1 MSNRMPVSPRL
12 PLPASPHLRVF
23 VKFGGSFISPKRNK
37 REVLLGSR
45 IENAAREIRRAL
57 NYAAK
62 HGIQLSL
69 MIGHGAGRFG
79 HAPAKHY
86 QARKGYDKHF
96 GWEPLPVIREA
107 MLRMNLRFIEHC
119 RRGGLFPLTVS
130 PFAIAEG
137 RAGKLSRM
145 DTTAIRQLLK
155 NGQIPLIHGDIILDS
170 RQGFGIASTEELLA
184 RLAAEIRFD
193 RVVML
198 TDVDGVH
205 DADGATI
212 PLITPKN
219 IGRYLG
225 SLGGSRGPDVTG
237 GMADKVNNLLR
248 LVESGR
254 VKEAR
259 IMTSAPRSRDL
270 FDAILG
276 TGHAGTV
283 MRIH

>member
-1 MSNRMPVSPRL
+1 
-12 PLPASPHLRVF
+12 VF
-23 VKFGGSFISPKRNK
+23 IKFGGSFISPKRNK
-37 REVLLGSR
+37 REVLLGLR
-45 IENAAREIRRAL
+45 IQDAAREIRKAL
-57 NYAAK
+57 DYAAK
-62 HGIQLSL
+62 HGTGISL
-69 MIGHGAGRFG
+69 VIGHGAGRFG
-79 HAPAKHY
+79 HAPAKY
-86 QARKGYDKHF
+86 FQARKGYCDRF

-119 RRGGLFPLTVS
+119 RRGGLSPLTVS

-137 RAGKLSRM
+137 RAGKLCRL
-145 DTTAIRQLLK
+145 DTATIRQLLS

-193 RVVML
+193 RIVML

-205 DADGATI
+205 DGDGATI
-212 PLITPKN
+212 PLITPRN
-219 IGRYLG
+219 MGRHLG
-225 SLGGSRGPDVTG
+225 SLGGSKGPDVTG
-237 GMADKVNNLLR
+237 GMSDKVKNLLR

-276 TGHAGTV
+276 VGHAGTLI
-283 MRIH
+283 RKH